1 MFLERKLRDGYQFYQ
16 GNYPPILTPIDADEK
31 IDEAKL
37 RKQVNR
43 VIDGGVHGILA
54 FGSNGEF
61 YMIDEAEYE
70 RGLRVM
76 IDEAAGRV
84 PVYLGIGAIKTRK
97 CVELARMG
105 RDAGAK
111 GISVLQPMFLKPG
124 ERELRLH
131 FTTIA
136 EAVPD
141 LPMLL
146 YNNPGRTGYG
156 MSLGLVADLAHGVKN
171 IVGMKDSSGDMTL
184 TAEFIRMN
192 RDVDFKVFGGKDTL
206 IYAALTHGAAGA
218 VSTNANMF
226 APLVC
231 SIYEK
236 YVAGDIRGSLE
247 AQFRLNP
254 VRLSMDKATF
264 PVSTKDMANLMG
276 LDVGLPFLPTL
287 PSDDAV
293 VGLMREEMR
302 KADLL

>member
-1 MFLERKLRDGYQFYQ
+1 MDTSFIRGII
-16 GNYPPILTPIDADEK
+16 PPILTPIDADER

-43 VIDGGVHGILA
+43 VIAGGVHGILA

-61 YMIDEAEYE
+61 YMIEDDEYARGLEIMLDEA
-70 RGLRVM
+70 R
-76 IDEAAGRV
+76 DRV
-84 PVYLGIGAIKTRK
+84 PVYLGIGAIKTGKCIAQAQMARK
-97 CVELARMG
+97 
-105 RDAGAK
+105 AGAK

-124 ERELRLH
+124 ERELDRH
-131 FTTIA
+131 FRAIA
-136 EAVPD
+136 AAVPD

-156 MSLGLVADLAHGVKN
+156 MSLNLVAALAHEVDN

-206 IYAALTHGAAGA
+206 IYAALAHGAAGA
-218 VSTNANMF
+218 VATNANMF
-226 APLVC
+226 TELVC

-236 YVAGDIRGSLE
+236 YVAGDLKGSLE

-276 LDVGLPFLPTL
+276 MDVGLPFLPTL
-287 PSDDAV
+287 PSDDKTVA
-293 VGLMREEMR
+293 LMREEMK
-302 KADLL
+302 KAGLL